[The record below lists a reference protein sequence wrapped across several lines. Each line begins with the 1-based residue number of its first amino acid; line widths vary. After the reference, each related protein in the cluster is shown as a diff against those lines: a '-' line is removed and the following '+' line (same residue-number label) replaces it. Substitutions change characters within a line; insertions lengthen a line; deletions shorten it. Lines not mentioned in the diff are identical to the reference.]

1 MICAL
6 EAGCVWLVEMLSHS
20 VLLGVNSQLHA
31 QLWLEIGHVGLGKYK
46 PGWVNGFVDYLDLRE

>member
-46 PGWVNGFVDYLDLRE
+46 PG